1 MIGANF
7 GHGKRTAGYGAYFLA
22 CFDDESGTYQS
33 ICKIGTGFSEEVLK
47 EHAETFKPLE
57 LQQRKSYFDFGTGKE
72 PDVFFEPRVVWEVK
86 AADLSLSPIYT
97 AAKGLVS
104 WLASRRGW
112 GKGATA
118 AG

>member
-1 MIGANF
+1 VIGANF